1 MASGLDIGGTLVGA
15 AIPPT
20 EAYAHAVSD
29 VDDVA
34 SILAVDNRDFGRVS
48 HATPLAGDS
57 TFTWQYERTRDG
69 LTKLY
74 ERAKTAQ
81 WNATT
86 DLDWS
91 INVDIEAVANDAGP
105 GLGPVAQAL
114 AQADNSP
121 IRKWGDAEWTQ
132 FRIEVMN
139 WRLSQFLHGEQGA
152 LVCASKIVDTTPW
165 IEAKYFASTQVVDEA
180 RHVEVFSRYLNEKL
194 GGFYEVNG
202 HLQLLIDDLLS
213 DTRWDITYMGMQ
225 ILVEGL
231 ALAAFGYIHS
241 VTTEPLLKQL
251 LRYVLADEARH
262 VAFGV
267 ISLQEFYEGLTAAE
281 IRERQEFAYEAC
293 VLLRN
298 RFMMHA
304 VWERMGVDK
313 QFVTEFLLTLRKPG
327 MNPFA
332 NALFSK
338 VVPNC
343 KKLGLI
349 DAGDG
354 WLRDRFAEIGVLE
367 FEDLADTATE
377 LELAAAE

>member
-1 MASGLDIGGTLVGA
+1 MADT
-15 AIPPT
+15 
-20 EAYAHAVSD
+20 
-29 VDDVA
+29 DDVA
-34 SILAVDNRDFGRVS
+34 AILAVDARDFGTVG
-48 HATPLAGDS
+48 HPTPLRGDS
-57 TFTWQYERTRDG
+57 TFTWDYQPTRAG

-74 ERAKTAQ
+74 ERAKSTQ
-81 WNATT
+81 WNAN

-91 INVDIEAVANDAGP
+91 IDVDVEAVALDAGP
-105 GLGPVAQAL
+105 GLGPVANAL
-114 AQADNSP
+114 AAADNSP
-121 IRKWGDAEWTQ
+121 IASWGDAEWTR
-132 FRIEVMN
+132 FRIETMN

-152 LVCASKIVDTTPW
+152 LLCAAKIVDTAPW
-165 IEAKYFASTQVVDEA
+165 IEAKYYASTQVVDEA

-194 GGFYEVNG
+194 GGSYVVNG
-202 HLQLLIDDLLS
+202 NLQSLIDDLLGDS
-213 DTRWDITYMGMQ
+213 RWDIAYMGLQ
-225 ILVEGL
+225 IIIEGL

-241 VTTEPLLKQL
+241 VTNEPLLKQL
-251 LRYVLADEARH
+251 MRNVLADEARH

-267 ISLQEFYEGLTAAE
+267 ISLQEFYAGLSAAE
-281 IRERQEFAYEAC
+281 IRERQEFCFEAC
-293 VLLRN
+293 LHMRN

-313 QFVTEFLLTLRKPG
+313 QFLTEFLLTLRKPG

-354 WLRDRFAEIGVLE
+354 WLRDKFAEIGVLE
-367 FEDLADTATE
+367 YEDLADSATE
-377 LELAAAE
+377 LELAAAEQ